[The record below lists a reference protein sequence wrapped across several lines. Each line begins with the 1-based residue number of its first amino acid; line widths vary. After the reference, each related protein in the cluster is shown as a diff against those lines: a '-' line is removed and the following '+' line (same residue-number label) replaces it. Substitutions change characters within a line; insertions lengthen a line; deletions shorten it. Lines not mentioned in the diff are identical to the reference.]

1 MIVEHKRLEE
11 KISSLQTQLKSY
23 PKEKL
28 ICAHNGKHFKW
39 YHSDGH
45 TQNYIPKRNR
55 AYAEQLATKKYLIAL
70 LEQFQHEKTAIE
82 YYLRHHNTS
91 SSAPELLLQ
100 DSSGYKELL
109 SPHFQSPS
117 QELLNWTNSPFEK
130 NPLYPELLIHKTVS
144 GNLVRSKSE
153 ALIDMSLYMHKIPFR
168 YECALSLGETTLYPD
183 FTLRHPYTGEYFYWE
198 HFGLMDDDSYSKN
211 ACSKLQLYT
220 SHGIIPSI
228 QLITTYET
236 KEHPLTSDT
245 IEKIIEQYFL

>member
-1 MIVEHKRLEE
+1 MIAEHKRLEE
-11 KISSLQTQLKSY
+11 KISLLQTQLKSY
-23 PKEKL
+23 PDGKL
-28 ICAHNGKHFKW
+28 ICVRNGSHIKW
-39 YHSDGH
+39 FHSDGH
-45 TQNYIPKRNR
+45 TQTYIPKKNR
-55 AYAEQLATKKYLIAL
+55 AYAEQLATKKYLATL

-109 SPHFQSPS
+109 SPYFQSPS
-117 QELLNWTNSPFEK
+117 QELLNWMNSHFEK

-153 ALIDMSLYMHKIPFR
+153 AIIDMSLYMHKIPFR
-168 YECALSLGETTLYPD
+168 YECALSLGEITLYPD
-183 FTLRHPYTGEYFYWE
+183 FTLRHPHTGEYFYWE

-211 ACSKLQLYT
+211 ACSKLQLYA